1 MTPAPRFALIRPLA
15 AVLAVAALTGALSAC
30 APLMVGAAVGGGML
44 VATDRRTSGTQLE
57 DQTIELRANSRLSDR
72 FAGNVRIAVTSFN
85 RRVLLTGE
93 VPSETSRA
101 EAVKIVTG
109 VENVKEIVDEL
120 TVMSSPSFTARQSD
134 TLVTGRV
141 KAALVDADD
150 LSVNAFK
157 VVTERGTTYLM
168 GRVTRREADRAT
180 EITRGISGVQRV
192 VRVFDLITEE
202 ELRQLQFQTAPS
214 SDANVQPVK

>member
-1 MTPAPRFALIRPLA
+1 MTSRFTLSRPLVTLLA
-15 AVLAVAALTGALSAC
+15 AVTLGSALSAC
-30 APLMVGAAVGGGML
+30 APVVIGAAVGTGML

-57 DQTIELRANSRLSDR
+57 DQTIELRAASRLSDR
-72 FAGNVRIAVTSFN
+72 FGGGVRIAVTSFN

-93 VPSETSRA
+93 VPSEAART
-101 EAVKIVTG
+101 EAVKIVSG

-120 TVMSSPSFTARQSD
+120 AVMSSPSFTARQSD

-150 LSVNAFK
+150 LSANAVK

-180 EITRGISGVQRV
+180 EITRSISGVQRV
-192 VRVFDLITEE
+192 VRVFEIISEE
-202 ELRQLQFQTAPS
+202 ELRQLQFQQAPS
-214 SDANVQPVK
+214 SDATVKPAR

>member
-1 MTPAPRFALIRPLA
+1 MTPRFTLSRPLVTLLA
-15 AVLAVAALTGALSAC
+15 AITLGSTLSAC
-30 APLMVGAAVGGGML
+30 APVVIGAAVGTGML

-57 DQTIELRANSRLSDR
+57 DQTIELRAAARLSDR
-72 FAGNVRIAVTSFN
+72 FGGSVRIAVTSFN

-93 VPSETSRA
+93 VPSEAART
-101 EAVKIVTG
+101 EALKIVSG

-120 TVMSSPSFTARQSD
+120 AVMSSPSFTARQSD

-150 LSVNAFK
+150 LSANAVK
-157 VVTERGTTYLM
+157 VVTERGTTYLL

-180 EITRGISGVQRV
+180 EITRSISGVQRV
-192 VRVFDLITEE
+192 VRVFEIISEE
-202 ELRQLQFQTAPS
+202 ELRQLQFQQAPS
-214 SDANVQPVK
+214 SDATVKPAR